1 MLKTFFYITALL
13 YLASTFAYIAYL
25 VSRRDVFLF
34 AGKYVVIAGFVAH
47 TLAILMR
54 WVEGGRF
61 PATNLHE
68 AMSFFAWL
76 STAIFMVFL
85 YRYRMAVLGLFV
97 APFAFLLVVTA
108 SFLPGELAP
117 LSPALESWWLPVH
130 VTLAILGNAF
140 FALAS
145 AFGAMYLIQERHLK
159 SRKFGGMYFI
169 LPSLDV
175 LDELNYRC
183 LTYGFP
189 LLTLGIITGAIW
201 SEYTFGTYWMW
212 KHRQV
217 WSLITWLLYAA
228 LLHGRLT
235 TDWRG
240 KKSAKY
246 SVIAFCVLL
255 ASSLIIYVLLGEG
268 HGLLKLGGANP

>member
-1 MLKTFFYITALL
+1 
-13 YLASTFAYIAYL
+13 
-25 VSRRDVFLF
+25 
-34 AGKYVVIAGFVAH
+34 
-47 TLAILMR
+47 
-54 WVEGGRF
+54 
-61 PATNLHE
+61 
-68 AMSFFAWL
+68 
-76 STAIFMVFL
+76 MVFL
-85 YRYRMAVLGLFV
+85 YRYRLPVLG
-97 APFAFLLVVTA
+97 AFRRAVRVSA
-108 SFLPGELAP
+108 RCDGVFLPGELVP

-145 AFGAMYLIQERHLK
+145 AFGVMYLIQERHLK

-217 WSLITWLLYAA
+217 WSLITWLLLRRAFA
-228 LLHGRLT
+228 RPAHHRLA
-235 TDWRG
+235 R
-240 KKSAKY
+240 KE
-246 SVIAFCVLL
+246 IR
-255 ASSLIIYVLLGEG
+255 
-268 HGLLKLGGANP
+268 